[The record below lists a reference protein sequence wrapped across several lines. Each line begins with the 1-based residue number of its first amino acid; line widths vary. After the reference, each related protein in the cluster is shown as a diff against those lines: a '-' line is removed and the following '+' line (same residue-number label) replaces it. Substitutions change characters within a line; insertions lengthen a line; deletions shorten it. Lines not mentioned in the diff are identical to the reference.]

1 MGIDVNTVCR
11 WVQDYRKKHNLPSYA
26 EEKGIKRRAPQSD
39 AELKARIKLLGR
51 QLKEREVE
59 LEAERKKSKSAQED
73 IEIQKNSCTSLCTP
87 ANEVR
92 SDQEVSQGV
101 YRDKDV
107 QGSRVVSA
115 QLL

>member
-1 MGIDVNTVCR
+1 MSFVC
-11 WVQDYRKKHNLPSYA
+11 QYK
-26 EEKGIKRRAPQSD
+26 EKEA
-39 AELKARIKLLGR
+39 
-51 QLKEREVE
+51 E

-73 IEIQKNSCTSLCTP
+73 IEILKNPCTYLCNP